1 MVLAAIMVV
10 VGIIVGNV
18 VMGVLLAMVGK
29 IE

>member
-1 MVLAAIMVV
+1 MLLAAIMVV

-29 IE
+29 RE